1 MDREFRLFRLS
12 MKEGEGAWKLFYR
25 HYYDFLRQWKMV
37 KVDLENIIT
46 SYYQITEVFESV
58 LSIQQHYW
66 KKIKNIT
73 VRPGSKHD
81 IQIEKWSSQRK
92 IFYITKL
99 KEKNK
104 FLGYLAILKLSRKKY
119 ITQKWERRGLLWREV
134 AAELISTTTYYRNG
148 YIWKKVAWQCSLYYQ
163 LSRNFFNTWFRGPL
177 IR

>member
-1 MDREFRLFRLS
+1 MKTILS
-12 MKEGEGAWKLFYR
+12 ALLWFFKTMKDGKSGPGKYYYFLLPNNRSIRVGAQYSTTL
-25 HYYDFLRQWKMV
+25 V
-37 KVDLENIIT
+37 
-46 SYYQITEVFESV
+46 
-58 LSIQQHYW
+58 

-73 VRPGSKHD
+73 VRLGSNHG

-92 IFYITKL
+92 TFDILTL